1 MIKIIG
7 FWIGVDILGFPNIC
21 YHILKYKEK
30 PFKKYMISTNNHLK
44 NKDILNI
51 SNKPNLQRK
60 ILPVKN
66 KDHALVEC
74 NTRY

>member
-1 MIKIIG
+1 MIKVIG
-7 FWIGVDILGFPNIC
+7 FWVGVDILGFSNIH
-21 YHILKYKEK
+21 YHILKYEEK
-30 PFKKYMISTNNHLK
+30 PFKKYMVYSNNHLK
-44 NKDILNI
+44 NKNVLNI
-51 SNKPNLQRK
+51 NNRPDIQRK

>member
-21 YHILKYKEK
+21 YHILKYGEK
-30 PFKKYMISTNNHLK
+30 PFKKHMISTNNHLK
-44 NKDILNI
+44 NKDILNT

-60 ILPVKN
+60 ILPIKN
-66 KDHALVEC
+66 KDYGVVKP
-74 NTRY
+74 NKTY